1 MSIETPMTK
10 IDTRTTSVNDENK
23 YIRESKRLKILVT
36 KERCID
42 TYGEIRDGCV
52 DDVTST
58 LNSNLVL
65 HKDTKLL
72 SQKDFSPLNKHVLPV
87 IPFTVAHSRD
97 ERYIRNTAKI
107 IARMMEKLRR
117 CMSFVLDEIRI
128 DADYWGDTIFNEMEK
143 VLKSEEFVQ
152 LTKDVLNYDGDTAIQ
167 AFNCKYLVSN
177 FNISNGIVGDLLYKC
192 TQGNIES
199 VYFLPKLDERN
210 FKFRVSFDND
220 SVWELEIEN

>member
-1 MSIETPMTK
+1 MTK
-10 IDTRTTSVNDENK
+10 IDLYSTSVNDELK
-23 YIRESKRLKILVT
+23 CIRESKRLKILVT

-42 TYGEIRDGCV
+42 TYSEIRDGCV
-52 DDVTST
+52 DDVCST

-72 SQKDFSPLNKHVLPV
+72 SRKDFSPTSKYVLPV
-87 IPFTVAHSRD
+87 APLTMAQSIDRN
-97 ERYIRNTAKI
+97 YIRNTAKI
-107 IARMMEKLRR
+107 IARMMEKVRR
-117 CMSFVLDEIRI
+117 CMSFVLAEIRI
-128 DADYWGDTIFNEMEK
+128 DAEYWGESIFNEMEK
-143 VLKSEEFVQ
+143 VIMSEEFVQ

-167 AFNCKYLVSN
+167 AFNCKYLVCK
-177 FNISNGIVGDLLYKC
+177 FNISDGIVAKLLYKC

-210 FKFRVSFDND
+210 FKFRVSYDND